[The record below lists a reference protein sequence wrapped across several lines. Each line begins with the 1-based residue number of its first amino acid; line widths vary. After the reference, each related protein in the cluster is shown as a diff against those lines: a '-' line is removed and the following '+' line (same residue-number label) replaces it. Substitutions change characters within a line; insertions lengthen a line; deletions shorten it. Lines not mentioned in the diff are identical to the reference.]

1 MDRIHRL
8 FAKALQCSSEV
19 KFIKLWEQAERFM
32 SVWARAMN
40 YCYRNGIE
48 VPKEQEAERKALEKA
63 IRACGMEETSEA
75 FLPGILMKIMT
86 VPLLRWTMEEV
97 NGMPTRL
104 RMKTP
109 TEIRRTLAR
118 VANMALNGEIDSK
131 TANTIILACNAVL
144 GSIRTDEQQ
153 KKIDE
158 LEVILNDITKK
169 P

>member
-1 MDRIHRL
+1 
-8 FAKALQCSSEV
+8 
-19 KFIKLWEQAERFM
+19 
-32 SVWARAMN
+32 
-40 YCYRNGIE
+40 
-48 VPKEQEAERKALEKA
+48 
-63 IRACGMEETSEA
+63 
-75 FLPGILMKIMT
+75 
-86 VPLLRWTMEEV
+86 MEEV